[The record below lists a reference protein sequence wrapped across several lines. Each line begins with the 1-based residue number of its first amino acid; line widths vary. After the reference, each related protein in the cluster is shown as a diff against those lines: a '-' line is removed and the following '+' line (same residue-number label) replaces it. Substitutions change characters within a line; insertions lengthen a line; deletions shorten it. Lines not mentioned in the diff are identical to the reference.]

1 MKELITAAASLMI
14 LMVFV
19 LQFAADQSFAVKS
32 AAAEAICRRVAGET
46 AAGDEDKMAKE
57 LRKEI
62 SGLWGCNISEV
73 DVAIDEIG
81 YEVSL
86 PVKNVIACGAF
97 LGIPEEQ
104 NMTEYR
110 TSGELRQE
118 RGAGTE

>member
-1 MKELITAAASLMI
+1 M
-14 LMVFV
+14 
-19 LQFAADQSFAVKS
+19 
-32 AAAEAICRRVAGET
+32 
-46 AAGDEDKMAKE
+46 
-57 LRKEI
+57 

-73 DVAIDEIG
+73 DVTIDETG

-110 TSGELRQE
+110 TSGELKQDKGR
-118 RGAGTE
+118 RN